1 MTPQTTGAGTS
12 HIFTAYVWADNAPQV
27 SGSATVNLSSSQSIS
42 YKTNGVVWRPN
53 QNVWGSQAL
62 PNGQNGSEIFNSNGL
77 LLGDIG
83 PGWNTQGN
91 VMVAYQINSIPSGQ
105 IPTVS
110 TNSASSISQNSATL
124 NSSVNPNNSNTN
136 TWFEYGTTQ
145 SLGYTVGYQSVGS
158 GNSSTNISYNL
169 SGLQSSTTYYYRL
182 VASNSY
188 GTSYGSILSFIT
200 QTSIPSGQIPTV
212 STNSA
217 SSISQNSATLN
228 SSVNPNNSNTNTWFE
243 YGTTQSL
250 GYTVGYQSVG
260 SGNSSTN
267 ISYNLSG
274 LQSSTTYYYRLVA
287 SNSYG
292 TSYGSI
298 MNFYTTGSGLFQT
311 GSAPL
316 VVTKNASPVY
326 QNSALFNGSV
336 NPRGGLTTAWFEWGT
351 NSNSLPKSTVSQPM
365 GIGTTYY
372 DLSYALSGLSTN
384 TTYYYRAVAQN
395 LYGAIYGNILN
406 FTTQG
411 SQVAYVQEA
420 PIVIY
425 KTITAVAGITPALIQ
440 RSITL
445 LPSVDKNQPSLGDE
459 LNYSVIYKNVLDK
472 AVYDVVLKITLPFE
486 VDYQS
491 VNLAPTSQESNNLIF
506 NLGTISGNSQGM
518 ISVKVKLNKFAEE
531 GDILIFTSVADYN
544 DAKNNFQSTSAYLT
558 INVVGDGSLFALLI
572 NSISDIL
579 GNWLFWLIAILI
591 AIAVLFYYQ
600 FFKNESTA

>member
-1 MTPQTTGAGTS
+1 MKNTKIIVLVSAISLLAIPALSLAASFNNDPQDYQTLRVGNKTDNPGSTSASWGVTVSGDSGENINFAIYYHNTSGETATNVRVRLTPQTTGAGTS

-188 GTSYGSILSFIT
+188 GTSYGSI
-200 QTSIPSGQIPTV
+200 
-212 STNSA
+212 
-217 SSISQNSATLN
+217 
-228 SSVNPNNSNTNTWFE
+228 
-243 YGTTQSL
+243 
-250 GYTVGYQSVG
+250 
-260 SGNSSTN
+260 
-267 ISYNLSG
+267 
-274 LQSSTTYYYRLVA
+274 
-287 SNSYG
+287 
-292 TSYGSI
+292 

-336 NPRGGLTTAWFEWGT
+336 NPSGGLTTAWFEWGT
-351 NSNSLPKSTVSQPM
+351 NSNSLTKSTVSQPM